1 MQGLRPDVTEVR
13 PQVLVCD
20 VVRFQNNRENSMAGE
35 NIGWR
40 LENVVYIELLRR
52 YAYDFRDVY
61 YYKANPRAKEVD
73 FVVCDK
79 DKALELIQVAYE
91 IDTQKSFNRETS
103 ALVQAAGSLHCDNL
117 TLIAFSPT
125 RDIVLDGKTIHV
137 VSAIDWL
144 LS

>member
-1 MQGLRPDVTEVR
+1 
-13 PQVLVCD
+13 
-20 VVRFQNNRENSMAGE
+20 MAGE

-40 LENVVYIELLRR
+40 MENVVYIELLRR
-52 YAYDFRDVY
+52 CAYDFRDVY

-91 IDTQKSFNRETS
+91 IDNPKSFNRETS
-103 ALVQAAGSLHCDNL
+103 ALVRAAGSLHCDNL

-125 RDIVLDGKTIHV
+125 KAIEIDGKTIHI
-137 VSAIDWL
+137 VSAVEWL

>member
-1 MQGLRPDVTEVR
+1 MHNILLPLEFSANF
-13 PQVLVCD
+13 
-20 VVRFQNNRENSMAGE
+20 VRFHC
-35 NIGWR
+35 IGVR
-40 LENVVYIELLRR
+40 
-52 YAYDFRDVY
+52 
-61 YYKANPRAKEVD
+61 RAKEVD

>member
-1 MQGLRPDVTEVR
+1 
-13 PQVLVCD
+13 
-20 VVRFQNNRENSMAGE
+20 MAEE

-40 LENVVYIELLRR
+40 LENVIYIELLRR
-52 YAYDFRDVY
+52 CAYDFRDVY

-79 DKALELIQVAYE
+79 DRALELIQVAYE

-103 ALVQAAGSLHCDNL
+103 ALVQATGPLHCDKL
-117 TLIAFSPT
+117 PLIAFSPT
-125 RDIVLDGKTIHV
+125 RDIEIDGKTIHII
-137 VSAIDWL
+137 SAVEWL